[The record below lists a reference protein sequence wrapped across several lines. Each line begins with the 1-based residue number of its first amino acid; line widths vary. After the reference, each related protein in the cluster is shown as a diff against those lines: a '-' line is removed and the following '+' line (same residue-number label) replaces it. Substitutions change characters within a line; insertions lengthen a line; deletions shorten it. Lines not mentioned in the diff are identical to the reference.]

1 MTTSPRGLS
10 RWLTQGARR
19 DEDAPDRRVP
29 QGPSAGAPRR
39 TARARRLHVW
49 AITRRVTKTATVS
62 GYANCYEVDLGIT
75 GRNVELCFHPEDKL
89 FDRGFP
95 RLAIC

>member
-1 MTTSPRGLS
+1 
-10 RWLTQGARR
+10 
-19 DEDAPDRRVP
+19 
-29 QGPSAGAPRR
+29 
-39 TARARRLHVW
+39 VW